1 MGTMPKKDIRQL
13 ESKIQRQI
21 LDYLDTVP
29 CLYVIKII
37 TASTRGVPDLIICYR
52 GRFIGLEVKSTLN
65 KATQIQMWN
74 LYAITTAGGVGAVVR
89 NIDDVKLIL
98 DKVGHD

>member
-1 MGTMPKKDIRQL
+1 MPNRDVKQL

-29 CLYVIKII
+29 CLYVIKVI
-37 TASTRGVPDLIICYR
+37 TASTRGVPDLVICYR

-74 LYAITTAGGVGAVVR
+74 LLRITGAGGIGAVVR
-89 NIDDVKLIL
+89 SVNDVKLIL
-98 DKVGHD
+98 DKVGHE